1 MSTAQCTPK
10 IPSNSW
16 ASTQIL
22 LYLCQ
27 YSPDSDEQHTKRK
40 LFMASKRASYRH
52 IHFVLALLV
61 AAPQAERFP
70 IFAFFKI
77 PHHQSSPFQA
87 THHHSH
93 TIPGNPVLG
102 LVDTPNLLVAS
113 FLPYH
118 QWLWCC
124 SQECAEISEFRIT
137 QYEYSPHLI
146 CHHYSQKVPEDNIL
160 GLHDAPNLLVT
171 SILRS
176 AHWLGLHKQKR
187 PQFSH
192 FWIPQKGYSPRFIC
206 HHYSQPVPE
215 DSVLGL
221 LDALNLLIS
230 SLLPYH
236 WWLQRCRQERA

>member
-118 QWLWCC
+118 QWLW
-124 SQECAEISEFRIT
+124 
-137 QYEYSPHLI
+137 
-146 CHHYSQKVPEDNIL
+146 
-160 GLHDAPNLLVT
+160 
-171 SILRS
+171 
-176 AHWLGLHKQKR
+176 LHKQKR

-230 SLLPYH
+230 SILPYH